1 MRYILSKP
9 LLSGR
14 LAKWAMLLPP
24 FDIKFVP
31 QKGVKE
37 KVIVDFLAAHP
48 CPDNEKLPDDLADEG
63 VMLVETK
70 SWQLNFDGV
79 AGNRELG

>member
-1 MRYILSKP
+1 
-9 LLSGR
+9 
-14 LAKWAMLLPP
+14 
-24 FDIKFVP
+24 V
-31 QKGVKE
+31 KGQ
-37 KVIVDFLAAHP
+37 VIADLLAAHP
-48 CPDNEKLPDDLADEG
+48 CPDNEELPDDLPDKG